1 MRQYETM
8 YVLRPELD
16 PDAIN
21 ALVTKFQHVVTQNG
35 GGITQLQ
42 EIGKRRLAYEIEDA
56 RDGYYVLMMYQGSTG
71 IVKELERTFKITDG
85 VLRYLSVRLG

>member
-16 PDAIN
+16 PDARS

-35 GGITQLQ
+35 GRITQLQ
-42 EIGKRRLAYEIEDA
+42 EIGKRRLAYEIEGA
-56 RDGYYVLMMYQGSTG
+56 REGDYVLMQYEGSTML
-71 IVKELERTFKITDG
+71 VKELERTFKITDG
-85 VLRYLSVRLG
+85 VMRYLTVRIG